1 VTKKMRADLDIA
13 AKRLNQKNLSLVV
26 VKDGKVLFETESHGL
41 NDLVEAI
48 NQLQSSMKG
57 SSVADRIV
65 GRAAALLFVF
75 SGVSA
80 VFAATISDGGIEI
93 LDNNNV
99 FHEFEKRVPRIL
111 NLKKTDVCPFE
122 KLVAELSSPEEAYER
137 LKACCA

>member
-1 VTKKMRADLDIA
+1 MTKKMRADLEIA
-13 AKRLNQKNLSLVV
+13 AKRLNQKSLSLVV
-26 VKDGKVLFETESHGL
+26 VKNGKVLFETESHGL
-41 NDLVEAI
+41 NDLVKMI

-65 GRAAALLFVF
+65 GRAAALLFIY

-80 VFAATISDGGIEI
+80 VFAPTISDGGIEI

-111 NLKKTDVCPFE
+111 NSKKTDVCPFE

-137 LKACCA
+137 LKARCA

>member
-1 VTKKMRADLDIA
+1 VTKKMRADLETA
-13 AKRLNQKNLSLVV
+13 SKRLNQKSLNLVV
-26 VKDGKVLFETESHGL
+26 VKNGKVLFETESHGL

-65 GRAAALLFVF
+65 GRAAALLFVY

-93 LDNNNV
+93 LSNNNV
-99 FHEFEKRVPRIL
+99 FHEFENRVPRIL

-137 LKACCA
+137 LKARCA

>member
-1 VTKKMRADLDIA
+1 MTKKMRTDLDIA
-13 AKRLNQKNLSLVV
+13 AKRLNQKNLNLVV
-26 VKDGKVLFETESHGL
+26 VKNGKVLFETESQGL
-41 NDLVEAI
+41 NDLVKAI

-57 SSVADRIV
+57 SSVADKIV
-65 GRAAALLFVF
+65 GRAAALLFVY

-122 KLVAELSSPEEAYER
+122 KLVAGLSSPEEAYER
-137 LKACCA
+137 LKARCA

>member
-1 VTKKMRADLDIA
+1 MRTDLDIA
-13 AKRLNQKNLSLVV
+13 AKKLNQKNLSLVV
-26 VKDGKVLFETESHGL
+26 VKNGKVLFETESHGL

-48 NQLQSSMKG
+48 NQLQNGMQG

-65 GRAAALLFVF
+65 GRAAALLFVY

-99 FHEFEKRVPRIL
+99 FHEFEKRVHRIL

-137 LKACCA
+137 LKARCA

>member
-1 VTKKMRADLDIA
+1 MRTDLETA
-13 AKRLNQKNLSLVV
+13 SKRLNQKNLSLVV
-26 VKDGKVLFETESHGL
+26 VKNGKVLFETESHGL

-65 GRAAALLFVF
+65 GRAAALLFVY

-80 VFAATISDGGIEI
+80 VFAATISDGGIAI
-93 LDNNNV
+93 LGNNNV

-122 KLVAELSSPEEAYER
+122 KLVAGLSSPEEAYER
-137 LKACCA
+137 LKARCA

>member
-1 VTKKMRADLDIA
+1 MRTDLEIA
-13 AKRLNQKNLSLVV
+13 SKRLNQKNVNLVV

-41 NDLVEAI
+41 NDLVKAI

-122 KLVAELSSPEEAYER
+122 KLVAELSSPQEAYER
-137 LKACCA
+137 LKARCA

>member
-1 VTKKMRADLDIA
+1 MRTDLETA
-13 AKRLNQKNLSLVV
+13 SKRLNQKNLSLVV
-26 VKDGKVLFETESHGL
+26 VKNGKVLFETESHGL

-65 GRAAALLFVF
+65 GRAAALLFVY

-80 VFAATISDGGIEI
+80 VFAATISDGGIAI

-122 KLVAELSSPEEAYER
+122 KLVAGLSSPEEAYER
-137 LKACCA
+137 LKARCA

>member
-1 VTKKMRADLDIA
+1 MRTDLDLA
-13 AKRLNQKNLSLVV
+13 AKRLNQENLSLVV
-26 VKDGKVLFETESHGL
+26 VKNGKVLFETESHGL
-41 NDLVEAI
+41 GDLVEAI
-48 NQLQSSMKG
+48 NQLQSSMQG

-65 GRAAALLFVF
+65 GRAAALLFVY

-80 VFAATISDGGIEI
+80 VFAATISDGGIAI

-137 LKACCA
+137 LKAHCA